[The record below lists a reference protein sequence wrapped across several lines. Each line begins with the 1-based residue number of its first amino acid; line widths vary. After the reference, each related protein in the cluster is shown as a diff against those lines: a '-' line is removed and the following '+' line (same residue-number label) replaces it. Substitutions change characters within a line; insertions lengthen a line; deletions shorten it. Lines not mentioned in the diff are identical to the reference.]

1 MQILFQ
7 NLKDKEF
14 GDIKLFVGHDTNPNA
29 EVQTTLQKYQN
40 FDITAAYNGKSYFW
54 ALAPK
59 PGDTIQFKLR
69 PPVKIS
75 EIKFVSGNIEHMKDI
90 FVNTTVEVLFEGDTD
105 FGNLTKLGDN
115 YVVLGEFDSV
125 GYFASKVTFDLNV
138 NEIRL
143 TMHSPTENWVI
154 LNEIDIKAL

>member
-29 EVQTTLQKYQN
+29 EVKTTLQKYQN

-54 ALAPK
+54 AIAPK
-59 PGDTIQFKLR
+59 TGDTIQFKLT

-75 EIKFVSGNIEHMKDI
+75 EIKFVSGNIEHMNDI

-115 YVVLGEFDSV
+115 FVVLGEFDSV
-125 GYFASKVTFDLNV
+125 GYFASKMTFNLNV